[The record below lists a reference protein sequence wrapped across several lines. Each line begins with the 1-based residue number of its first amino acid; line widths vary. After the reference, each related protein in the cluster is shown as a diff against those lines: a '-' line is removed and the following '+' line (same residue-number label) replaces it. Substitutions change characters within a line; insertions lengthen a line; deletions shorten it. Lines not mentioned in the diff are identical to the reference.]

1 MTVSRKTFAT
11 LLGAA
16 GLCCAATVFAQTTTT
31 VILDV
36 CRGKANVTAQQQ
48 EGSVVKLDVEV
59 SVEGCDG
66 VCTGSLEY
74 ILRLTDTESRETV
87 MHLTENWQWRE
98 VQEPFTLALQPDIAP
113 GLTLQEVVSMQI
125 GRCSCSTG
133 QITSKL

>member
-1 MTVSRKTFAT
+1 MTIIRKSLST
-11 LLGAA
+11 LLAA
-16 GLCCAATVFAQTTTT
+16 ASLCCAVGVFAQTTTT

-36 CRGKANVTAQQQ
+36 CRGKANVTGQQQ

-74 ILRLTDTESRETV
+74 ILRLADAENREV
-87 MHLTENWQWRE
+87 VVHLTENWNWRE
-98 VQEPFTLALQPDIAP
+98 VKEPFSLALQPDIAP